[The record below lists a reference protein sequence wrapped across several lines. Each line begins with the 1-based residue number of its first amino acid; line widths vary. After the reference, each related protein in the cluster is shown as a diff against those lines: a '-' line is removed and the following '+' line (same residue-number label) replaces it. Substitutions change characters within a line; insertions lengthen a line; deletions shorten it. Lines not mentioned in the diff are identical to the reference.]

1 MRIVLITDAWKPQL
15 NGVVRTL
22 GILKSELERLGHQPT
37 YITPDLFRTIP
48 CPTYPEIRLS
58 LAPSG
63 RLARMIEE
71 VRPEAIHISTE
82 GPLGWAAR
90 ALCRRRGLPF
100 STAYHT
106 KFPEYIYARA
116 RIPLSLSYGVLRRF
130 HGASSSIM
138 VATPSIEEELRK
150 AGFSRMKRWSRG
162 VDTTLFRPHNADEL
176 AALAPEAA
184 AMPKPLFTYVG
195 RVAVEK
201 NVGAFLALDL
211 PGSKM
216 VVGDGPML
224 DDLRRKYPGVLFA
237 GARQGAALGAHYAA
251 SSVFVF
257 PSRTDT
263 FGLVMLEAMAS
274 GLPVA
279 AYPVPGPLDVLVDP
293 RVGVMDQDLG
303 KAARAA
309 LELSREDARNYALTF
324 SWESSARQ
332 FLSNLAPFDASVWE
346 GVSREAP
353 AAA

>member
-1 MRIVLITDAWKPQL
+1 M
-15 NGVVRTL
+15 VRTL

-58 LAPSG
+58 LAPGG

-71 VRPEAIHISTE
+71 ARPEAIHISTE

-90 ALCRRRGLPF
+90 AFCRRRGLPF
-100 STAYHT
+100 SSAYHT
-106 KFPEYIYARA
+106 KFPEYIYARS
-116 RIPLSLSYGVLRRF
+116 RIPLTWSYGVMRRF
-130 HGASSSIM
+130 HDASSSIM

-150 AGFSRMKRWSRG
+150 AGFSRMRRWSRG

-176 AALAPEAA
+176 MCLAPEAA
-184 AMPKPLFTYVG
+184 AMPKPLFVYVG

-201 NVGAFLALDL
+201 NIRAFLDLDL
-211 PGSKM
+211 PGGKM

-224 DDLRRKYPGVLFA
+224 DELRRKHPKVLFA
-237 GARQGAALGAHYAA
+237 GAQQGAALAAHYAA
-251 SSVFVF
+251 ASVFVF

-293 RVGVMDQDLG
+293 RAGAMNEDLAQ
-303 KAARAA
+303 AAHAA
-309 LELSREDARNYALTF
+309 LALSREDARNYALTF
-324 SWESSARQ
+324 SWESSAQQ
-332 FLSNLAPFDASVWE
+332 FLSNLAPFSATVWDVAS
-346 GVSREAP
+346 SPAP
-353 AAA
+353 AVA